1 MITDIIV
8 ENRYS
13 PGLNLYLKYTYI
25 ILNYKIGLVSNFKD
39 YDNKLLET
47 IKKKVDLN
55 LSVEDFFKKSVDAN
69 TDEKHFVFQ
78 CQCIQ
83 LKWDFLNV
91 L

>member
-1 MITDIIV
+1 MITDVIV
-8 ENRYS
+8 RNRYS

-55 LSVEDFFKKSVDAN
+55 LSVEDFLRN
-69 TDEKHFVFQ
+69 LLM
-78 CQCIQ
+78 Q
-83 LKWDFLNV
+83 LMNLIVIILMKNI
-91 L
+91 